1 MSTLEIDLGKQ
12 GRETHELKREVT
24 LIGRYEFCDIV
35 LDSHSASRQHAR
47 IVHREDGDYLE
58 DLNSINGTFL
68 NRHRIHHSTLLHDG
82 DEIHFYG
89 VRAVFHANESVAQ
102 SDASETVVPRLDNP
116 KTPAM
121 PIRRVNTSAE
131 PPRPEIAHATKQLRA
146 LLGVVQSVGTCLD
159 VDTVLVRI
167 LDGLFSV
174 FPQARRG
181 NIWLIDEADQQPVL
195 RAMKQLGSQTV
206 ISDSFGPVSLT
217 VVSEVLANSRGVLRV
232 EEMDDSFSESI
243 FDVPLRSVI
252 CVPLMSRDQQP
263 VGVVY
268 IDSDEVDQRFSEEDL
283 EILAGVSAVAAQ
295 AIQFAREHESSLRR
309 AVELATEKERRLIVE
324 RQLRE
329 AESVQRM
336 LYPANN
342 PNCPGFDLAGLTI
355 PADRMCGDYFDFLRF
370 ADGSL
375 GIVVGDVSGHG
386 LGPAMHMVATRSC
399 LNTLARDVCDL
410 SLILDRTNQLLW
422 ESTEDGHFVTMFLGR
437 LDHTLRSFSYVGAG
451 HEALHM
457 TASGDCTKLE
467 PAGMPLGLML
477 GVSWSPVSQIG
488 LQSGDVVLVA
498 TDGFHE
504 AMTST
509 KQLYGFDRLTACLR
523 ESRHLSAQGILEQL
537 CDTVRQFIGGPH
549 NADDMTAI
557 VIKAL

>member
-12 GRETHELKREVT
+12 GRESHEIKRDVT
-24 LIGRYEFCDIV
+24 LIGRNAFCDVV

-68 NRHRIHHSTLLHDG
+68 NRKRVERPTLLRDG
-82 DEIHFYG
+82 DEIHFYR
-89 VRAVFHANESVAQ
+89 VRAYFRANGTVPE
-102 SDASETVVPRLDNP
+102 SDATETFVARMDNP

-121 PIRRVNTSAE
+121 PFRIGDTFTE
-131 PPRPEIAHATKQLRA
+131 PPRPEIEHATKKLRA
-146 LLGVVQSVGTCLD
+146 LLGVLQSVGTCLD
-159 VDTVLVRI
+159 VDSVLVRI

-206 ISDSFGPVSLT
+206 ISDSLGPVSLD

-232 EEMDDSFSESI
+232 EEMEDTDSI
-243 FDVPLRSVI
+243 FDLSLRSLI
-252 CVPLMSRDQQP
+252 CVPLLNRDQQP

-268 IDSDEVDQRFSEEDL
+268 IDSDEQDQRFSEEDL
-283 EILAGVSAVAAQ
+283 EILVGVSAVAAQ
-295 AIQFAREHESSLRR
+295 SIQFAREHESLLSR

-329 AESVQRM
+329 AEAVQRM

-342 PNCPGFDLAGLTI
+342 PTCPGFDLAGLTI

-399 LNTLARDVCDL
+399 LNTLAHDVCDL

-422 ESTEDGHFVTMFLGR
+422 ESTEDGHFVTMFLGQLNHELSR
-437 LDHTLRSFSYVGAG
+437 FSYLGAG

-457 TASGDCTKLE
+457 TSSGDCTKLE
-467 PAGMPLGLML
+467 PAGMPLGLL
-477 GVSWSPVSQIG
+477 LEASWSPVSQIG

-504 AMTST
+504 AMTLT
-509 KQLYGFDRLTACLR
+509 KQCYGIDRLRACLR
-523 ESRHLSAQGILEQL
+523 ESRHLSAQEILERL
-537 CDTVRQFIGGPH
+537 CDSVRQFIGGAH